1 MNRDMSRGSD
11 EPRDAVRLALAVA
24 ALLATLA
31 GCGFHLQG
39 HAPLPKA
46 LKVAFV
52 EAKDHQS
59 DFVQGLRKAL
69 IINGARVTDAST
81 DASAVVHVLQDQ
93 LTERVLAVSA
103 TNLPREYELTYTV
116 RFSVTAGAA
125 DLLTAQ
131 EVSATRDFSFDEHV
145 LLAKDNEEDI
155 LRQALA
161 HDLVDVV
168 MRRLSSL

>member
-1 MNRDMSRGSD
+1 MSRRH
-11 EPRDAVRLALAVA
+11 PLVRLVGIGAALLLAVA
-24 ALLATLA
+24 A
-31 GCGFHLQG
+31 CGFHLQG
-39 HAPLPKA
+39 RAPLPKA
-46 LKVAFV
+46 FKISYI
-52 EAKDHQS
+52 EAKDRQS

-69 IINGARVTDAST
+69 IINGAQIAQGST
-81 DASAVVHVLQDQ
+81 DASAVVHVLHDE

-116 RFSVTAGAA
+116 RFSVSAGAA
-125 DLLTAQ
+125 DLLAAQ

-145 LLAKDNEEDI
+145 LLAKDNEEAI

>member
-1 MNRDMSRGSD
+1 MSR
-11 EPRDAVRLALAVA
+11 ARLLPTLGIVCA
-24 ALLATLA
+24 ALLPCLA

-39 HAPLPKA
+39 RAPLPKA
-46 LKVAFV
+46 FKVSYI
-52 EAKDHQS
+52 EAKDRQS

-69 IINGARVTDAST
+69 LINGAQLAQAST
-81 DASAVVHVLQDQ
+81 DASAVVHVLHDE
-93 LTERVLAVSA
+93 LSERVLAVSP

-116 RFSVTAGAA
+116 RFSVSAGAA

-145 LLAKDNEEDI
+145 LLAKDNEEAI